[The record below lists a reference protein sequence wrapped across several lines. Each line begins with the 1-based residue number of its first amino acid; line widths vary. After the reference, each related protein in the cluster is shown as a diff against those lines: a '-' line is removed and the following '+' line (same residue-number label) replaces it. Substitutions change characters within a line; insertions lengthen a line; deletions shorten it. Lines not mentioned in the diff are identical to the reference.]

1 MFSSETRAFIEAA
14 VDAVI
19 VIDHR
24 GKITAVNDVTRELF
38 GYSVAEMLGE
48 NVSLLMPEPDRSA
61 HNGYLRQYLD
71 TGSARIIGI
80 GRRVTAQRKDGTLFP
95 AQLSVGK
102 IPDSDPPRFVG
113 MLRDVTAEHEA
124 MSALRLE
131 RDRANAYLEL
141 NDSIL
146 LKLDTRQR
154 ITEINARGADLLGAP
169 RNEIHGADWLGL
181 FVGDDDR
188 ARARQMLEGASAS
201 GSSREREYDSLDF
214 AGEQRRIHWRCI
226 ALRASDGA
234 PAGWLVAGV
243 DVTERMRR
251 EEMAALAQDRMTRV
265 ARLASMGEMASGV
278 AHELNQPLTAIATY
292 ARACERFLAM
302 TTPDHAE
309 LALAV
314 REIEAEGLR
323 AGRII
328 ERLRQ
333 LVRHDEPESLTPVAI
348 NSVIEELRA
357 LLCADARL
365 FSANLEFALADGLPR
380 IDGSV
385 SQLQQLILNLVRNSL
400 EALAEGPTGDRWV
413 RLATRRNDAGQVE
426 LAVIDNGPGFPAE
439 IADRLFHPF
448 ATTKKSGTGLG
459 LAMSRT
465 IVQNHGGII
474 GIGEAAP
481 RGASVI
487 VRLPPREEKT

>member
-1 MFSSETRAFIEAA
+1 MLSSETRAFIEAA

-24 GKITAVNDVTRELF
+24 GRITDVNDVTRELF

-61 HNGYLRQYLD
+61 HNGYLRRHLD
-71 TGSARIIGI
+71 TGSASIIGI

-95 AQLSVGK
+95 AHLSVGR

-113 MLRDVTAEHEA
+113 TLRDATAEHEA
-124 MSALRLE
+124 LSALRLE

-141 NDSIL
+141 NDAIL
-146 LKLDTRQR
+146 LKLDTRHR

-169 RNEIHGADWLGL
+169 RQEIHGMDWLGL
-181 FVGDDDR
+181 VVGEEDR
-188 ARARQMLEGASAS
+188 ARARQMLDGASTS
-201 GSSREREYDSLDF
+201 GSSRERELDSRDL
-214 AGEQRRIHWRCI
+214 AGARRRIHWRCI
-226 ALRASDGA
+226 ALRESEGA
-234 PAGWLVAGV
+234 PVGWLVAGV
-243 DVTERMRR
+243 DVTERVRR
-251 EEMAALAQDRMTRV
+251 EEMAVLAQDRMTRV

-302 TTPDHAE
+302 DTPDHAE
-309 LALAV
+309 LTLAV

-333 LVRHDEPESLTPVAI
+333 LVRPDEPESLAPVDI
-348 NSVIEELRA
+348 NSVIEELRT

-365 FSANLEFALADGLPR
+365 FSANLEFALGRGLPR
-380 IDGSV
+380 IDGSA
-385 SQLQQLILNLVRNSL
+385 SQLQQLILNLVRNAL
-400 EALAEGPTGDRWV
+400 EALAEDPPGDRRV
-413 RLATRRNDAGQVE
+413 RLATRRNGAGQVE
-426 LAVIDNGPGFPAE
+426 LTVSDNGPGFPAQ

-448 ATTKKSGTGLG
+448 ATTKKYGTGLG

-474 GIGEAAP
+474 GTDEAAP
-481 RGASVI
+481 RGACVH
-487 VRLPPREEKT
+487 VRLPPREETT